1 MEKSRLFTRSMGRW
15 LMALQLVMLTSLAAR
30 AAEAYACYTPT
41 DSTLTFYYDN
51 YRSSRTGTTYSMNVG
66 PQMPGWQ
73 FDDLHS
79 KITKVVFNS
88 SFAGATPVS
97 TYSWFSGMYK
107 VKSITGIQYLNTS
120 NVRTMA
126 SMFMQCEILQSID
139 LSNFNTAL
147 VEDMAY
153 MFGYCPELRTIDLS
167 SFNTAKVTDMRYMF
181 QNCRSLTTL
190 NLSSFNTAKVTNM
203 EYMFYNCSS
212 MTTIYV
218 GSGWNTAAVTTS
230 GNMFSNC
237 FKLKGCKGTAYNTSH
252 VDKTY
257 ARIDG
262 GTANPGYL
270 SDPNLKAYA
279 CLTDNN
285 TKLTFYYDT
294 QMSTRSGTTYL
305 LNEGT
310 NTPGWNTSYNLDRIS
325 KVAFDPSFADY
336 RPTSTYK
343 WFSGM
348 SRLDTFTGLNYL
360 NTSEVTNMGYMFNG
374 CSDVDFMTLDLST
387 FNTAKVTNMT
397 SMFQG
402 CSHLVIIYADSG
414 WKTTAVTSSSNMFT
428 GCTEVKGGRGT
439 TYNANYVDKT
449 YARLDGG
456 SSNPG
461 YLTSLDP
468 VAYATYSPSAFRLVF
483 LYNNQRALV
492 TSDTYDVNLDGG
504 YPGWY
509 GKNFVSEVRYV
520 QFGNSFADARP
531 KSTANWFAS
540 MSHLSDV
547 SGLQNLNTSQVTNM
561 ENMFNGCEILNDLD
575 LSNFNTAN
583 VTDMSGMFSSCERFS
598 SLDVSHFN
606 TAKVTDM
613 SGMFGYCTG
622 LTALDVSHFNT
633 AKVTDMAG
641 MFSNCTGLTSLDLGS
656 FNTSLVTNMASMFQS
671 CTGLTSLNLSN
682 FNTSN
687 VTDMNSMFRGCT
699 GLTSLDLS
707 NFNTG
712 NVTDMSRMFWDCI
725 GLTSLDLSNFN
736 TANVTDMSRMFQ
748 DCSNLVTIDVSSQWT
763 TDAVTTDNHS
773 AYMFSGCTSLVGGQ
787 GTTYDENHV
796 DKAYAH
802 IDGGPSNPGYLTD
815 PDAPVPYACYTPDNR
830 TLTFYYDNQRSS
842 RPGTTYSLPSGN
854 YTYPD
859 WGRVN
864 IKHVVFDPSFAAA
877 RPTSTHQWFGDYLS
891 IESIT
896 GLEYLNTSE
905 VTDMSFMFS
914 GCYAMTSL
922 DVSHFNTSNVTNM
935 ASMFYGCSDLESLDL
950 SNFNTANVTDMNCMF
965 LGCSGLTSL
974 DFSSFNTAKVTDMNH
989 MFNGCGALSID
1000 LSSFNTSSV
1009 TDMSSMF
1016 SGCSVES
1023 LDLSSFD
1030 TRNVTTMFEMFNYCY
1045 NLTSL
1050 DLSSFNTENLEDMSY
1065 MFAGCSGLTELNLSS
1080 FNTSKVEYFFKTF
1093 ADCESL
1099 ETLDLGS
1106 FNTENL
1112 VSMYSMFEGCS
1123 SLKNLNLSSFNTA
1136 NLTDMSEMFN
1146 GCSSLTSLDLSSF
1159 NTANVTTMSY
1169 MFNRCESLATIYVGE
1184 GWSTAA
1190 VEHSN
1195 DMFYCCTNLVGGQ
1208 GTTYDENHV
1217 DAEYAHIDG
1226 GPSNPGYFTGLSTD
1240 PEAYAVSNEDNKT
1253 LTFYYD
1259 NQRRF
1264 RPGTTYGLNLDS
1276 DGMEW
1281 LDIRYLFTQVVFDPS
1296 FADARPTTT
1305 RQWFE
1310 GMVNVRSFIG
1320 MEYLNTD
1327 SVTDMTYMFDACR
1340 SLLSLDLSH
1349 FNTSKVTTMEGMFA
1363 GCRALTSL
1371 DLSSFNTDNV
1381 TTMQSMF
1388 LNCMGLKSVDL
1399 CGFTNARMRRTS
1411 NMFQGCYALTT
1422 IYADSCWSLPANN
1435 YSFAMFSDCTSLVGG
1450 KGTTFDENHRDAEY
1464 ARIDGGPSNP
1474 GYFTEKLQTGDVNG
1488 DGAVNITDVTYLNNL
1503 LSKGDPSVAEYPSG
1517 DIDGN
1522 GVINITDVTMLINQ
1536 AMMAR
1541 SSLKLAD

>member
-1 MEKSRLFTRSMGRW
+1 MEKSRLFTRCMGRW
-15 LMALQLVMLTSLAAR
+15 LMALLLVMLTSLAAR
-30 AAEAYACYTPT
+30 AAETYACYTPT
-41 DSTLTFYYDN
+41 DSTLTFYCDN

-88 SFAGATPVS
+88 SFASATPVS
-97 TYSWFSGMYK
+97 TYNWFSGMYK

-120 NVRTMA
+120 NVRNMA
-126 SMFMQCEILQSID
+126 GMFMQCEILQSID
-139 LSNFNTAL
+139 LSHFNTAL

-153 MFGYCPELRTIDLS
+153 MFGYCPELRAIDLS
-167 SFNTAKVTDMRYMF
+167 TFNTANVTNMRYMF

-190 NLSSFNTAKVTNM
+190 NLSTFNTANVTNM
-203 EYMFYNCSS
+203 EDMFYNCSS

-237 FKLKGCKGTAYNTSH
+237 FKLKGCRGTAYNTSH

-325 KVAFDPSFADY
+325 KVAFDPSFADF

-348 SRLDTFTGLNYL
+348 SRLDTFTGLSYL

-374 CSDVDFMTLDLST
+374 CSDVDLMTIDLST

-397 SMFQG
+397 SMFNG

-428 GCTEVKGGRGT
+428 GCTSLVGGKGT

-468 VAYATYSPSAFRLVF
+468 VAYASYSPSAFRLIF
-483 LYNNQRALV
+483 YYNNHRALN
-492 TSDTYDVNLDGG
+492 TSTTYDVYLNAST
-504 YPGWY
+504 PSWY
-509 GKNFVSEVRYV
+509 GLDFVEEVRYV
-520 QFGNSFADARP
+520 LFDNSFADARP
-531 KSTANWFAS
+531 KSTAYWFAS
-540 MSHLSDV
+540 MEHLANV

-561 ENMFNGCEILNDLD
+561 ESMFYDCRILKDLD

-583 VTDMSGMFSSCERFS
+583 VTNMAGMFAYCNDLTA
-598 SLDVSHFN
+598 LDLSHFNTAKVTDMEGMFINCIGLTALDLSNFN

-613 SGMFGYCTG
+613 SGMFRY
-622 LTALDVSHFNT
+622 
-633 AKVTDMAG
+633 
-641 MFSNCTGLTSLDLGS
+641 CTGLTSLDLGG
-656 FNTSLVTNMASMFQS
+656 FNT
-671 CTGLTSLNLSN
+671 G
-682 FNTSN
+682 N
-687 VTDMNSMFRGCT
+687 VTDMAGMFRYCT
-699 GLTSLDLS
+699 GLRSLNLS

-712 NVTDMSRMFWDCI
+712 NVTNMS
-725 GLTSLDLSNFN
+725 G
-736 TANVTDMSRMFQ
+736 MFQ
-748 DCSNLVTIDVSSQWT
+748 ECSNLVTIDVSSQWT
-763 TDAVTTDNHS
+763 TDAVTTDEHS
-773 AYMFSGCTSLVGGQ
+773 TNMFSGCTSLVGGQ

-815 PDAPVPYACYTPDNR
+815 PDAPVPYACYTSDNR

-842 RPGTTYSLPSGN
+842 RPGTTFSLPSGN

-974 DFSSFNTAKVTDMNH
+974 DLSSFNTAKVTDMNH
-989 MFNGCGALSID
+989 MFNDCGAASID

-1016 SGCSVES
+1016 SGCSVDS

-1065 MFAGCSGLTELNLSS
+1065 MFAGCRGLTELNLSS
-1080 FNTSKVEYFFKTF
+1080 FNTTKVGSFFCTF
-1093 ADCESL
+1093 RNCESL

-1184 GWSTAA
+1184 GWSTSA
-1190 VEHSN
+1190 VEHSS
-1195 DMFYCCTNLVGGQ
+1195 DMFWNCPSLVGGM

-1240 PEAYAVSNEDNKT
+1240 PEAYAVYTEDNKT

-1264 RPGTTYGLNLDS
+1264 RPGTTYGLNLGS

-1281 LDIRYLFTQVVFDPS
+1281 LEIRYLFTQVVFDPS

-1381 TTMQSMF
+1381 TTMEGMF
-1388 LNCMGLKSVDL
+1388 LYCMGLKSVDL
-1399 CGFTNARMRRTS
+1399 SGFTNARMRRTS

-1422 IYADSCWSLPANN
+1422 IYADSGWSLPANN

-1450 KGTTFDENHRDAEY
+1450 KGTTFDENHTNAEY
-1464 ARIDGGPSNP
+1464 AHIDGGPSNP
-1474 GYFTEKLQTGDVNG
+1474 GYFTEKLHTGDVNG

-1503 LSKGDPSVAEYPSG
+1503 LSKGDPSVSDYPSG

-1522 GVINITDVTMLINQ
+1522 GVINITDVTMLINK

-1541 SSLKLAD
+1541 

>member
-1 MEKSRLFTRSMGRW
+1 MEKSRLFTRCMGRW
-15 LMALQLVMLTSLAAR
+15 LMALLLVMLTSLAAR
-30 AAEAYACYTPT
+30 AAETYACYTPT
-41 DSTLTFYYDN
+41 DSTLTFYCDN

-88 SFAGATPVS
+88 SFASATPVS
-97 TYSWFSGMYK
+97 TYNWFSGMYK

-120 NVRTMA
+120 NVRNMA
-126 SMFMQCEILQSID
+126 GMFMQCEILQSID
-139 LSNFNTAL
+139 LSHFNTAL

-153 MFGYCPELRTIDLS
+153 MFGYCPELRAIDLS
-167 SFNTAKVTDMRYMF
+167 TFNTANVTNMRYMF

-190 NLSSFNTAKVTNM
+190 NLSTFNTANVTNM
-203 EYMFYNCSS
+203 EDMFYNCSS

-237 FKLKGCKGTAYNTSH
+237 FKLKGCRGTAYNTSH

-325 KVAFDPSFADY
+325 KVAFDPSFADF

-348 SRLDTFTGLNYL
+348 SRLDTFTGLSYL

-374 CSDVDFMTLDLST
+374 CSDVDLMTIDLST

-397 SMFQG
+397 SMFNG

-428 GCTEVKGGRGT
+428 GCTSLVGGKGT

-468 VAYATYSPSAFRLVF
+468 VAYASYSPSAFRLIF
-483 LYNNQRALV
+483 YYNNHRALN
-492 TSDTYDVNLDGG
+492 TSMTYDVYLNAST
-504 YPGWY
+504 PSWY
-509 GKNFVSEVRYV
+509 GLNFVEEVRYV
-520 QFGNSFADARP
+520 LFDNSFADARP
-531 KSTANWFAS
+531 KSTAYWFAS
-540 MSHLSDV
+540 MEHLANV

-561 ENMFNGCEILNDLD
+561 ESMFYDCRILKDLD

-583 VTDMSGMFSSCERFS
+583 VTNMAGMFAYCNDLTA
-598 SLDVSHFN
+598 LDLSHFNTAKVTDMEGMFINCIGLTALDLSNFN

-613 SGMFGYCTG
+613 SGMFRY
-622 LTALDVSHFNT
+622 
-633 AKVTDMAG
+633 
-641 MFSNCTGLTSLDLGS
+641 CTGLTSLDLGG
-656 FNTSLVTNMASMFQS
+656 FNT
-671 CTGLTSLNLSN
+671 G
-682 FNTSN
+682 N
-687 VTDMNSMFRGCT
+687 VTDMAGMFRYCT
-699 GLTSLDLS
+699 GLRSLNLS

-712 NVTDMSRMFWDCI
+712 NVTNMS
-725 GLTSLDLSNFN
+725 G
-736 TANVTDMSRMFQ
+736 MFQ
-748 DCSNLVTIDVSSQWT
+748 ECSNLVTIDVSSQWT
-763 TDAVTTDNHS
+763 TDAVTTDEHS
-773 AYMFSGCTSLVGGQ
+773 TNMFSGCTSLVGGQ

-815 PDAPVPYACYTPDNR
+815 PDAPVPYACYTSDNR

-842 RPGTTYSLPSGN
+842 RPGTTFSLPSGN

-974 DFSSFNTAKVTDMNH
+974 DLSSFNTAKVTDMNH
-989 MFNGCGALSID
+989 MFNGCGAASID

-1016 SGCSVES
+1016 SGCSVDS
-1023 LDLSSFD
+1023 LNLSSFD

-1065 MFAGCSGLTELNLSS
+1065 MFAGCRGLTELNLSS
-1080 FNTSKVEYFFKTF
+1080 FNTTKVGSFFCTF
-1093 ADCESL
+1093 RNCESL

-1184 GWSTAA
+1184 GWSTSA
-1190 VEHSN
+1190 VEHSS
-1195 DMFYCCTNLVGGQ
+1195 DMFWNCPSLVGGM

-1264 RPGTTYGLNLDS
+1264 RPGTTYGLNLGS

-1281 LDIRYLFTQVVFDPS
+1281 LEIRYLFTQVVFDPS

-1381 TTMQSMF
+1381 TTMEGMF
-1388 LNCMGLKSVDL
+1388 LYCMGLKSVDL
-1399 CGFTNARMRRTS
+1399 SGFTNARMRRTS

-1422 IYADSCWSLPANN
+1422 IYADSGWSLPANN

-1450 KGTTFDENHRDAEY
+1450 KGTTFDENHTNAEY
-1464 ARIDGGPSNP
+1464 AHIDGGPSNP
-1474 GYFTEKLQTGDVNG
+1474 GYFTEKLHTGDVNG

-1503 LSKGDPSVAEYPSG
+1503 LSKGDPSVSDYPSG

-1522 GVINITDVTMLINQ
+1522 GVINITDVTMLINK

-1541 SSLKLAD
+1541 

>member
-1 MEKSRLFTRSMGRW
+1 MEKSRLFTRCMGRW
-15 LMALQLVMLTSLAAR
+15 LMALLLVMLTSLAAR
-30 AAEAYACYTPT
+30 AAETYACYTPT
-41 DSTLTFYYDN
+41 DSTLTFYCDN

-88 SFAGATPVS
+88 SFASATPVS
-97 TYSWFSGMYK
+97 TYNWFSGMYK

-120 NVRTMA
+120 NVRNMA
-126 SMFMQCEILQSID
+126 GMFMQCEILQSID
-139 LSNFNTAL
+139 LSHFNTAL

-153 MFGYCPELRTIDLS
+153 MFGYCPELRAIDLS
-167 SFNTAKVTDMRYMF
+167 TFNTANVTNMRYMF

-190 NLSSFNTAKVTNM
+190 NLSTFNTANVTNM
-203 EYMFYNCSS
+203 EDMFYNCSS

-237 FKLKGCKGTAYNTSH
+237 FKLKGCRGTAYNTSH

-325 KVAFDPSFADY
+325 KVAFDPSFADF

-348 SRLDTFTGLNYL
+348 SRLDTFTGLSYL

-374 CSDVDFMTLDLST
+374 CSDVDLMTIDLST

-397 SMFQG
+397 SMFNG

-428 GCTEVKGGRGT
+428 GCTSLVGGKGT

-468 VAYATYSPSAFRLVF
+468 VAYASYSPSAFRLIF
-483 LYNNQRALV
+483 YYNNHRALN
-492 TSDTYDVNLDGG
+492 TSTTYDVYLNAST
-504 YPGWY
+504 PSWY
-509 GKNFVSEVRYV
+509 GLNFVEEVRYV
-520 QFGNSFADARP
+520 LFDNSFADARP
-531 KSTANWFAS
+531 KSTAYWFAS
-540 MSHLSDV
+540 MEHLANV

-561 ENMFNGCEILNDLD
+561 ESMFYDCRILKDLD

-583 VTDMSGMFSSCERFS
+583 VTNMAGMFAYCNDLTA
-598 SLDVSHFN
+598 LDLSHFNTAKVTDMEGMFINCIGLTALDLSNFN

-613 SGMFGYCTG
+613 SGMFRY
-622 LTALDVSHFNT
+622 
-633 AKVTDMAG
+633 
-641 MFSNCTGLTSLDLGS
+641 CTGLTSLDLGG
-656 FNTSLVTNMASMFQS
+656 FNT
-671 CTGLTSLNLSN
+671 G
-682 FNTSN
+682 N
-687 VTDMNSMFRGCT
+687 VTDMAGMFRYCT
-699 GLTSLDLS
+699 GLRSLNLS

-712 NVTDMSRMFWDCI
+712 NVTNMS
-725 GLTSLDLSNFN
+725 G
-736 TANVTDMSRMFQ
+736 MFQ
-748 DCSNLVTIDVSSQWT
+748 ECSNLVTIDVSSQWT
-763 TDAVTTDNHS
+763 TDAVTTDEHS
-773 AYMFSGCTSLVGGQ
+773 TNMFSGCTSLVGGQ

-815 PDAPVPYACYTPDNR
+815 PDAPVPYACYTSDNR

-842 RPGTTYSLPSGN
+842 RPGTTFSLPSGN

-974 DFSSFNTAKVTDMNH
+974 DLSSFNTAKVTDMNH
-989 MFNGCGALSID
+989 MFNGCGAASID

-1016 SGCSVES
+1016 SGCSVDS

-1065 MFAGCSGLTELNLSS
+1065 MFAGCRGLTELNLSS
-1080 FNTSKVEYFFKTF
+1080 FNTTKVGSFFCTF
-1093 ADCESL
+1093 RNCESL

-1184 GWSTAA
+1184 GWSTSA
-1190 VEHSN
+1190 VEHSS
-1195 DMFYCCTNLVGGQ
+1195 DMFWNCPSLVGGM

-1240 PEAYAVSNEDNKT
+1240 PEAYAVYTEDNKT

-1264 RPGTTYGLNLDS
+1264 RPGTTYGLNLGS

-1281 LDIRYLFTQVVFDPS
+1281 LEIRYLFTQVVFDPS

-1381 TTMQSMF
+1381 TTMEGMF
-1388 LNCMGLKSVDL
+1388 LYCMGLKSVDL
-1399 CGFTNARMRRTS
+1399 SGFTNARMRRTS

-1422 IYADSCWSLPANN
+1422 IYADSGWSLPANN

-1450 KGTTFDENHRDAEY
+1450 KGTTFDENHTNAEY
-1464 ARIDGGPSNP
+1464 AHIDGGPSNP
-1474 GYFTEKLQTGDVNG
+1474 GYFTEKLHTGDVNG

-1503 LSKGDPSVAEYPSG
+1503 LSKGDPSVSDYPSG

-1522 GVINITDVTMLINQ
+1522 GVINITDVTMLINK

-1541 SSLKLAD
+1541 

>member
-15 LMALQLVMLTSLAAR
+15 LMALLLVMPTSLAAR

-120 NVRTMA
+120 NVRNMA

-139 LSNFNTAL
+139 LSHFNTAL

-153 MFGYCPELRTIDLS
+153 MFGYCPELSAIDLS

-218 GSGWNTAAVTTS
+218 GSGWNTTAVTTS

-237 FKLKGCKGTAYNTSH
+237 FKLKGCRGTAYNTSH

-294 QMSTRSGTTYL
+294 QMSTRTGTTYL

-325 KVAFDPSFADY
+325 KVTFNPSFADY

-348 SRLDTFTGLNYL
+348 SRLDTFTGLSYL

-374 CSDVDFMTLDLST
+374 CSDVDLMTLDLST
-387 FNTAKVTNMT
+387 FNTSKVTNMT

-428 GCTEVKGGRGT
+428 GCTSLVGGKGT

-468 VAYATYSPSAFRLVF
+468 VAYASYSPSAFRLIF
-483 LYNNQRALV
+483 CYDNHRALV

-575 LSNFNTAN
+575 LSNFNTVN

-622 LTALDVSHFNT
+622 LTALDVSNFNT
-633 AKVTDMAG
+633 TKVTDMAG

-671 CTGLTSLNLSN
+671 CTGLTSLNLSH

-707 NFNTG
+707 HFNTG
-712 NVTDMSRMFWDCI
+712 NVTDMNRMFWDCT

-748 DCSNLVTIDVSSQWT
+748 DCSNLVTIDVSNQWT

-859 WGRVN
+859 WGRN
-864 IKHVVFDPSFAAA
+864 LYLDHVVFDPSFANA
-877 RPTSTHQWFGDYLS
+877 RPTTTREWFGS
-891 IESIT
+891 GTSMETIT

-905 VTDMSFMFS
+905 VTDMSHMFS
-914 GCYAMTSL
+914 DNYMLTSL
-922 DVSHFNTSNVTNM
+922 DVSRFNTSNVTNM
-935 ASMFYGCSDLESLDL
+935 ASMFYGCSGLESLDL
-950 SNFNTANVTDMNCMF
+950 SNFNTANVTDMNCMV

-974 DFSSFNTAKVTDMNH
+974 DLSSFNTSKVTDMNH
-989 MFNGCGALSID
+989 MFNGCGALSLD
-1000 LSSFNTSSV
+1000 LSSLNTSCV
-1009 TDMSSMF
+1009 ITMESMF
-1016 SGCSVES
+1016 SGCYVES

-1030 TRNVTTMFEMFNYCY
+1030 TKNVVSMAEMFNYCDR
-1045 NLTSL
+1045 LTSL
-1050 DLSSFNTENLEDMSY
+1050 DLSSFNTENLESMSY
-1065 MFAGCSGLTELNLSS
+1065 MFKSCSSLTELNLSS

-1106 FNTENL
+1106 FSTENA
-1112 VSMYSMFEGCS
+1112 VGFYSMFEGCS
-1123 SLKNLNLSSFNTA
+1123 NLKNLNLSSFNTS
-1136 NLTDMSEMFN
+1136 NVTTMSEMFD
-1146 GCSSLTSLDLSSF
+1146 GCSSLTSLDLSGF
-1159 NTANVTTMSY
+1159 NTANLINMPRL
-1169 MFNRCESLATIYVGE
+1169 FNGCESLTTIYVGE

-1195 DMFYCCTNLVGGQ
+1195 DMFYGCTNLVGGQ

-1226 GPSNPGYFTGLSTD
+1226 GPSNPGYFT
-1240 PEAYAVSNEDNKT
+1240 
-1253 LTFYYD
+1253 
-1259 NQRRF
+1259 
-1264 RPGTTYGLNLDS
+1264 
-1276 DGMEW
+1276 
-1281 LDIRYLFTQVVFDPS
+1281 
-1296 FADARPTTT
+1296 
-1305 RQWFE
+1305 
-1310 GMVNVRSFIG
+1310 
-1320 MEYLNTD
+1320 
-1327 SVTDMTYMFDACR
+1327 
-1340 SLLSLDLSH
+1340 
-1349 FNTSKVTTMEGMFA
+1349 
-1363 GCRALTSL
+1363 
-1371 DLSSFNTDNV
+1371 
-1381 TTMQSMF
+1381 
-1388 LNCMGLKSVDL
+1388 
-1399 CGFTNARMRRTS
+1399 
-1411 NMFQGCYALTT
+1411 
-1422 IYADSCWSLPANN
+1422 
-1435 YSFAMFSDCTSLVGG
+1435 
-1450 KGTTFDENHRDAEY
+1450 
-1464 ARIDGGPSNP
+1464 
-1474 GYFTEKLQTGDVNG
+1474 EKQQTGDVNG
-1488 DGAVNITDVTYLNNL
+1488 DGNVNITDVTYLNNL
-1503 LSKGDPSVAEYPSG
+1503 LSKGDPSVADYPSG

-1541 SSLKLAD
+1541 